1 MGGFASG
8 FRAGYG
14 LVNDTYEGIRREQQ
28 DAAQAQFNQEKL
40 AAEQARLRQDSRY
53 NSQRL
58 RLQELGNEQKEL
70 ADQRTYDLAVQSD
83 AFRRDQLGRQT
94 AATERAAAA
103 EESRLRIDEENAAGL
118 RAQREQYGNYYAAE
132 AAKTGLENQTILQR
146 EATRLAITELRETN
160 NLSPETLMNLQGT
173 GINPAKFLSPDANS
187 LLTNS
192 WRFALGQRTDY
203 DSADFTAAMNF
214 LFEAD
219 TAVMRGQIPE
229 GKNSPIVGQRIVGME
244 AVEGQEGAFRLVV
257 QNQLEDGDVYTS
269 YMTKGRKAGAEPAVL
284 TMDQIGQQL
293 EANTSA
299 FEAFNRPDLM
309 RSLVANYT
317 QISPDVNNI
326 ATALRKQDLE
336 NAQTVLSNEEY
347 QRAAIGM
354 LFGSMSAFSP
364 PPPAGGSQA
373 AAPGPQTQPQAQP
386 QRDPSQ
392 RPSVGEAL
400 APIRDFLFGNNGN
413 APGARGNAGGLN
425 ANDLAALNPNRA
437 RSSQPAPSQDP
448 GTAAVNSVI
457 GSPAPSSQPTQ
468 PPTVGEIR
476 RAIMMQFRGSDQ
488 FVNELTDEEVLE
500 YYRSGQVTL

>member
-53 NSQRL
+53 NSERL
-58 RLQELGNEQKEL
+58 RLQGDGNRQQAEFNKDKL
-70 ADQRTYDLAVQSD
+70 AQDAEYNRDRLALLREGNRIAENEFKVKAVLDAATLQST
-83 AFRRDQLGRQT
+83 LGRNDAYGAYYQAEADKTDLETQT
-94 AATERAAAA
+94 
-103 EESRLRIDEENAAGL
+103 LR
-118 RAQREQYGNYYAAE
+118 QRE
-132 AAKTGLENQTILQR
+132 TIR
-146 EATRLAITELRETN
+146 SAITELKQTN
-160 NLSPETLMNLQGT
+160 TLSSGTLMNLRAT
-173 GINPAKFLSPDANS
+173 GINPAKFLAPDANA

-192 WRFALGQRTDY
+192 WQFALGQRTDY

-219 TAVMRGQIPE
+219 TGVMRGQVPE
-229 GKNSPIVGQRIVGME
+229 GKGSPIIGQRIVGME

-257 QNQLEDGDVYTS
+257 QNQLLTGDVYNS

-309 RSLVANYT
+309 RSLIANYT

-336 NAQTVLSNEEY
+336 NNQNVLSNEEY

-354 LFGSMSAFSP
+354 LFGSMEAFAP
-364 PPPAGGSQA
+364 PPPSGGGQA
-373 AAPGPQTQPQAQP
+373 ATPGPETQPQAQP

-400 APIRDFLFGNNGN
+400 APIGDFLFGNNGT

-425 ANDLAALNPNRA
+425 ANDLAALNPDRA
-437 RSSQPAPSQDP
+437 PAPKPAPSQDP
-448 GTAAVNSVI
+448 GTAAVNSVL
-457 GSPAPSSQPTQ
+457 GSSTPAPQPTQ
-468 PPTVGEIR
+468 PPSIGEIR